1 MQLVRGIDME
11 IKDFLAQLMAIPGIS
26 GNEEAVARV
35 ISRAFEPYCQEV
47 RTDRFYNVYGR
58 KVDFIK
64 EGMPRIMVAAHMD
77 EIDLMVSD
85 IDERGFIRFTTVGG
99 VDPRILLAQEVEVH
113 GKQKLFGVIGAKPPH
128 LQRPEDARKAI
139 RIKDMAIDV
148 GLPYERVKE
157 LVSIGDAITFVS
169 PLMDLKGQMVSGKS
183 LDDRAGVAVLLE
195 TMKELDALRF
205 AADVFF
211 VATVQ
216 EEVGV
221 RGATISAYRLE
232 PDIGVAIDV
241 THGDMPDAPRDE
253 TFSMNKGPV
262 IAVGPN
268 MHPKLTQK
276 LMDVAREY
284 GMDYMVEV
292 EPRPTGTDARAIQI
306 SRRGVPTIL
315 IEIPLRYMHTT
326 VETLNLNTVKQ
337 AARLLARFI
346 ASLKED
352 WDEWLSY

>member
-1 MQLVRGIDME
+1 ME
-11 IKDFLAQLMAIPGIS
+11 IKEFLARLVTVPGIS
-26 GNEEAVARV
+26 GNEEAVAQL
-35 ISRAFEPYCQEV
+35 ISQAFEPYCQEV
-47 RTDRFYNVYGR
+47 RIDRFYNVYGR
-58 KVDFIK
+58 KTDVIRDD
-64 EGMPRIMVAAHMD
+64 MPKVMIAAHMD
-77 EIDLMVSD
+77 EIGLMVTD

-113 GKQKLFGVIGAKPPH
+113 GRQKLFGVIGAKPPH
-128 LQRPEDARKAI
+128 IQQREDAKKAI
-139 RIKDMAIDV
+139 KIKDMAIDV
-148 GLPYERVKE
+148 GLPYEKVKE
-157 LVSIGDAITFVS
+157 LVNIGDAITFVS
-169 PLMDLKGQMVSGKS
+169 PLTDLRGQMVSGKS
-183 LDDRAGVAVLLE
+183 LDDRAGVAVLLQ

-221 RGATISAYRLE
+221 RGATISAYKVE
-232 PDIGVAIDV
+232 PDIGIAIDV

-276 LMDVAREY
+276 LMDVAKEY

-306 SRRGVPTIL
+306 SRRGVPTVL

-326 VETLNLNTVKQ
+326 VETLNLNNIKQ

-352 WDEWLSY
+352 WKEWLGY

>member
-1 MQLVRGIDME
+1 MK
-11 IKDFLAQLMAIPGIS
+11 IKEFLAQLVAIPGIS
-26 GNEEAVARV
+26 GNEEAVARI
-35 ISRAFEPYCQEV
+35 ISQAFEPYCQEV
-47 RTDRFYNVYGR
+47 IIDQFYNVYGR
-58 KVDFIK
+58 KTDVIK
-64 EGMPRIMVAAHMD
+64 EDMPKIMIAAHMD
-77 EIDLMVSD
+77 EIGLMVSD

-113 GKQKLFGVIGAKPPH
+113 GKQKLFGIIGAKPPH
-128 LQRPEDARKAI
+128 IQRPEDAKKAI
-139 RIKDMAIDV
+139 KIKDMAIDV
-148 GLPYERVKE
+148 GLPYEKVKE

-169 PLMDLKGQMVSGKS
+169 PLTDMMGQMVSGKS
-183 LDDRAGVAVLLE
+183 LDDRAGVAVLLQ

-221 RGATISAYRLE
+221 RGATISAYKLE
-232 PDIGVAIDV
+232 PDIGIAIDV

-276 LMDVAREY
+276 LMDVAKEY
-284 GMDYMVEV
+284 NMAYMVEV

-306 SRRGVPTIL
+306 SRRGVPTVL
-315 IEIPLRYMHTT
+315 VEIPLRYMHTT
-326 VETLNLNTVKQ
+326 VETLNLSSIKQ

-352 WDEWLSY
+352 WKEWLSY

>member
-1 MQLVRGIDME
+1 ME
-11 IKDFLAQLMAIPGIS
+11 IKDFLARLVAVPGIS
-26 GNEEAVARV
+26 GNEEVAAQL
-35 ISRAFEPYCQEV
+35 IFQAFEPYCQEV
-47 RTDRFYNVYGR
+47 RIDRFYNVYGR
-58 KVDFIK
+58 KTDVIK
-64 EGMPRIMVAAHMD
+64 GDMPKVMIAAHMD
-77 EIDLMVSD
+77 EIGLMVTD

-113 GKQKLFGVIGAKPPH
+113 GRQKLFGVIGAKPPH
-128 LQRPEDARKAI
+128 IQQREDAKKAI
-139 RIKDMAIDV
+139 KIKDMAIDV
-148 GLPYERVKE
+148 GLPYEKVKE
-157 LVSIGDAITFVS
+157 LVNIGDAITFVS
-169 PLMDLKGQMVSGKS
+169 PLTDLRGQMVSGKS
-183 LDDRAGVAVLLE
+183 LDDRAGVAVLLQ

-221 RGATISAYRLE
+221 RGATISAYKVE

-276 LMDVAREY
+276 LMDVAKEY

-306 SRRGVPTIL
+306 SRRGVPTVL

-326 VETLNLNTVKQ
+326 VETLNLNNIKQ

-352 WDEWLSY
+352 WKEWLSY